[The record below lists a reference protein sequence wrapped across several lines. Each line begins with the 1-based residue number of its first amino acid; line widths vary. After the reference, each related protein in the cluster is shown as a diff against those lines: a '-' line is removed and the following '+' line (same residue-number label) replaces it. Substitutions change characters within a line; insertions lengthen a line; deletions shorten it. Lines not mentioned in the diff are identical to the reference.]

1 MVPSPPRTISR
12 FARSSRSDSVD
23 GRPAPATRGAASSLT
38 RTCWPCEVRPSI
50 ACVTS
55 AGPWLCS
62 PTFVGLIRKPIVL
75 IGGEPPAPRRGP
87 HPRPYPRV
95 HPPLRPTAPD
105 LSPPGRR
112 TRDSPSARAGGAVAP
127 RLPPTRARPPRAHAP
142 HPRRQDARQRD
153 KRDIDRREIDEF
165 GHHALVQVRRVGP
178 LQHHHAGVPPQ
189 APVQLPRPYVYRVD
203 LRGTVLQQTI
213 RESTGRGAD
222 VQRDRAL
229 HRDVEGPQRVL
240 QFLAAPADGLRPA
253 WLNGDRGP
261 PTAGQVEPG
270 AAVRR
275 VFWWRRESSRRRQA
289 SRCSNPCASSA
300 SRRPRSPNGS
310 RPRTAP
316 P

>member
-12 FARSSRSDSVD
+12 FTRSSRSDSVD
-23 GRPAPATRGAASSLT
+23 GWPAPATRGAASSLT
-38 RTCWPCEVRPSI
+38 RTCWPREVRPSI

-75 IGGEPPAPRRGP
+75 LGGEPPAPP
-87 HPRPYPRV
+87 APPRPP
-95 HPPLRPTAPD
+95 
-105 LSPPGRR
+105 
-112 TRDSPSARAGGAVAP
+112 P
-127 RLPPTRARPPRAHAP
+127 RLKLRLHQGDDRPPRAHASP
-142 HPRRQDARQRD
+142 HRRQDARQRN

-165 GHHALVQVRRVGP
+165 GNHALVQGRRVGP

-189 APVQLPRPYVYRVD
+189 APVQLPRPYVYRVA

-240 QFLAAPADGLRPA
+240 QFHG
-253 WLNGDRGP
+253 
-261 PTAGQVEPG
+261 
-270 AAVRR
+270 
-275 VFWWRRESSRRRQA
+275 
-289 SRCSNPCASSA
+289 
-300 SRRPRSPNGS
+300 
-310 RPRTAP
+310 
-316 P
+316 